1 MSSTPTI
8 KTMRLAGGDASLDFV
23 NTLDARYAGPD
34 LLQTYLDLLIWAER
48 VGLLERGEAAKLRA
62 AAERAPVAAE
72 AALKRAKA
80 TREALYEVLLSEV
93 TDRPPDADN
102 VHHVFRV
109 IARAMNSRQLCWDGG
124 ITWVWK
130 EAGDLDSV
138 LCRVALAA
146 LSLLSNRTRRPLRR
160 CGGLNC
166 GWLFLDTS
174 RGGRRRWCSD
184 ESCGAKARVRRFR
197 GQ

>member
-1 MSSTPTI
+1 
-8 KTMRLAGGDASLDFV
+8 
-23 NTLDARYAGPD
+23 
-34 LLQTYLDLLIWAER
+34 
-48 VGLLERGEAAKLRA
+48 
-62 AAERAPVAAE
+62 
-72 AALKRAKA
+72 
-80 TREALYEVLLSEV
+80 LYEVFLSEV

-102 VHHVFRV
+102 VHHVSRV

-146 LSLLSNRTRRPLRR
+146 SSLLSNRTRRPLRR